1 MLKER
6 LWSDDTMER
15 RFPQGALST
24 HFSIHPLCQRLADAA
39 SAVGY
44 RGDCTLGSSI
54 DRHFPA
60 GIAKVRDEGTLVCH
74 LSLRKPSI
82 YPCILAWEPGDRAY
96 YPGISNPSLLSFV
109 GLLLVFTCSW
119 LSPKSSYT
127 GSMVP
132 TSRLVPLRT
141 VRILQPSHSSSGVFA
156 GPRE

>member
-39 SAVGY
+39 GH

-54 DRHFPA
+54 DRPFPV
-60 GIAKVRDEGTLVCH
+60 GIAKVRYEGTLVCH
-74 LSLRKPSI
+74 LSLRKPSR
-82 YPCILAWEPGDRAY
+82 YPCILAWERGDRAY
-96 YPGISNPSLLSFV
+96 YPGISNLSLLPFV
-109 GLLLVFTCSW
+109 RLLLVFTSSW

-141 VRILQPSHSSSGVFA
+141 VRILQPSHSSSGVSA